1 MTGTTIDLIYGLNAI
16 TEALKAGRRRV
27 FEILTTSE
35 KLLPEN
41 AGDCPFQITTP
52 HRLDALTHGASH
64 QNIVARAE
72 PYRYSGLQ
80 EILAEDRVKDLILLL
95 DGVTDPQNFGT
106 LCRSALVFGVKTVII
121 PQDRAAI
128 VTGAVC
134 KASSGAV
141 EHLQL
146 VHAVNLARA
155 MGQLK
160 EKGYWLYGT
169 TVNPAASSIRTCRP
183 AAKSAVVLGSEGK
196 GLRRLSQKTCDVLV
210 TIPMAGAFE
219 SLNVAQA
226 GSVVLYEFSTQ
237 MALSC

>member
-1 MTGTTIDLIYGLNAI
+1 MRHAGDFIFGTNAV

-27 FEILTTSE
+27 HEILTTSE
-35 KLLPEN
+35 RLLPPN
-41 AGDCPFQITTP
+41 TGDCPFQITTP
-52 HRLDALTHGASH
+52 HRLDVLTRGASH
-64 QNIVARAE
+64 QNIVARVE
-72 PYRYSGLQ
+72 PYHYLSLP
-80 EILAEDRVKDLILLL
+80 EILREDRAKDLILML
-95 DGVTDPQNFGT
+95 DGITDPQNLGT
-106 LCRSALVFGVKTVII
+106 LCRSALAFGVKTVII
-121 PQDRAAI
+121 PQDHAAN

-146 VHAVNLARA
+146 VQAVNLARA

-160 EKGYWLYGT
+160 AKGYWLYGA
-169 TVNPAASSIRTCRP
+169 TVDPVASSIRTCQP

-196 GLRRLSQKTCDVLV
+196 GLRQLIQKTCDVLV

-237 MALSC
+237 MALSS